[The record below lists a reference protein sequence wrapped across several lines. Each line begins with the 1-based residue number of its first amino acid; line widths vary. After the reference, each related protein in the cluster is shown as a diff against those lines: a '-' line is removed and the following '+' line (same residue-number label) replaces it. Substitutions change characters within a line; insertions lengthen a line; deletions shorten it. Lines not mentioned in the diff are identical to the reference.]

1 MSSKTLLLVLS
12 LNSTVYLNGHY
23 ICASGI
29 VLNVCPFKFDLSFV
43 EAAILAKNEGG
54 HYFR

>member
-29 VLNVCPFKFDLSFV
+29 VLNVCPFNFD
-43 EAAILAKNEGG
+43 
-54 HYFR
+54 